1 MPRVGWPLQRGR
13 PCIQIVLR
21 LGPAGQ
27 PSERIL
33 LADTGAGALSAAFD
47 LLLEE
52 DDCLLFGGL
61 AGSSITLGGAYR
73 GSFPVYYVPVQ
84 IPAIGF
90 SNLNCAP
97 RT

>member
-61 AGSSITLGGAYR
+61 AGSSITLGGESRVGLKRRAGDAVCR
-73 GSFPVYYVPVQ
+73 AGGLEPF
-84 IPAIGF
+84 GE
-90 SNLNCAP
+90 
-97 RT
+97 